1 MRLKGKGASCGQ
13 LQVHVGCVCRLHSA
27 TLVRALRD
35 GIIFSDGV
43 PYNVRERPS
52 MFAATAAIHGSGAL
66 LFAWLAVNGDIAG
79 VWSLIGSH

>member
-1 MRLKGKGASCGQ
+1 
-13 LQVHVGCVCRLHSA
+13 
-27 TLVRALRD
+27 LRD